1 MQFPDLFKIRV
12 ALIPDSVLDH
22 TFGHYSPS
30 KRTQILIKEKDMH
43 LIKEQKTNIAM
54 MAILMIA
61 TVTFSLS
68 VLGSGPKALKIEK
81 VKSAVSVKL

>member
-1 MQFPDLFKIRV
+1 
-12 ALIPDSVLDH
+12 
-22 TFGHYSPS
+22 
-30 KRTQILIKEKDMH
+30 MH